1 MCRAGD
7 GLAAAGLGLRWCS
20 GKESL
25 LNGNGQINKS
35 RHLKNETRGL
45 KEGFLLVFF
54 FSFFRL
60 FFFSFP
66 PVLSQLKQ
74 TNIKLQSVAVL
85 RCGELSACCGCLRG
99 GR

>member
-1 MCRAGD
+1 MGAACQAGVCRAGD

-54 FSFFRL
+54 FFFQTFF
-60 FFFSFP
+60 FFFSPGPF
-66 PVLSQLKQ
+66 S
-74 TNIKLQSVAVL
+74 IKANKHKAAERGRVAL
-85 RCGELSACCGCLRG
+85 R
-99 GR
+99 

>member
-1 MCRAGD
+1 MCSAGD

-54 FSFFRL
+54 FFFQTFF
-60 FFFSFP
+60 FFFSPGPF
-66 PVLSQLKQ
+66 S
-74 TNIKLQSVAVL
+74 IKANKHKAAERGRVAL
-85 RCGELSACCGCLRG
+85 R
-99 GR
+99 

>member
-1 MCRAGD
+1 MGAACQAGVCSAGD

-45 KEGFLLVFF
+45 KEGFLLIFFFFFQTFFFF
-54 FSFFRL
+54 FSPGP
-60 FFFSFP
+60 FS
-66 PVLSQLKQ
+66 
-74 TNIKLQSVAVL
+74 IKANKHKAAERGRVAL
-85 RCGELSACCGCLRG
+85 R
-99 GR
+99 